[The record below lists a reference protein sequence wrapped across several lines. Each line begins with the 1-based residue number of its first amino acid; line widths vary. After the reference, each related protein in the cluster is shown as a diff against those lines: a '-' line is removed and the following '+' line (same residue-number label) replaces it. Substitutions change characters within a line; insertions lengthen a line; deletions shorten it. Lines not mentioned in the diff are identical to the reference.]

1 MNDVQLSTP
10 SARESRQAQGP
21 RGKYFLGSTL
31 DFQRDALGFVTRMAR
46 DYGEIAHFRLGNIEI
61 YQVNDPDAIQQV
73 LQSKNHNYIKGEF
86 FGTLRM
92 MAGNGLIVS
101 EGTHWLRQ
109 RRLMQPA
116 FHRQRIA
123 GFAGMMVEQ
132 AQEMLQGWE
141 EAARSKQH
149 LNVARSFTDLT
160 MAIITRAMFTNA
172 YSDRTHRVGEAI
184 SHLLEDVNFRFVV
197 PFYPRLNVP
206 TPRNLKARASIRI
219 VDEVVYSFIHERRA
233 SGQNGDDLLGMLMS
247 ARDAD
252 TGEAMTDEQLRDE
265 VLTVFV
271 AGHETTAVLLAWVC
285 YLLAL
290 HPEAAEQMYAEVDQ
304 VLGQR
309 PPTLEDLP
317 KLTFTRMVLDET
329 MRLYPPAWVTN
340 REAVEDDV
348 LCGVRIPAGKVVL
361 LSSYAVHR
369 LPQYWED
376 PEAFDPLRF
385 TAERST
391 QRPRFAYFPFGG
403 GPHQCIGN
411 SFALTEASLIMASIA
426 QRCRL
431 ELIPGQAVIPQPAV
445 TLRPKNGLMMAVKKR

>member
-1 MNDVQLSTP
+1 MNDVQVSTP
-10 SARESRQAQGP
+10 PVQESRQPRGP
-21 RGKYFLGSTL
+21 RGQLFLGSTL
-31 DFQRDALGFVTRMAR
+31 DFQRDSLGFITRMAHE
-46 DYGEIAHFRLGNIEI
+46 YGDVALYRLGNIEI
-61 YQVNDPDAIQQV
+61 YQINDPKAIQQV

-92 MAGNGLIVS
+92 IAGNGLIVS
-101 EGTHWLRQ
+101 EGAHWLRQ

-123 GFAGMMVEQ
+123 NFAGMMVEQ
-132 AQEMLQGWE
+132 AQEMLRGWE
-141 EAARSKQH
+141 QAAASGQP

-160 MAIITRAMFTNA
+160 MAIITQAMFSNA
-172 YSDRTHRVGEAI
+172 YTDRTNRVGMAI
-184 SHLLEDVNFRFVV
+184 SHLLDDVNFRFIV

-206 TPRNLKARASIRI
+206 TPRNLKARASMRI
-219 VDEVVYSFIHERRA
+219 VDEVVYGFINERRA
-233 SGQNGDDLLGMLMS
+233 SGADGDDLLGMLMS
-247 ARDAD
+247 ARDEE

-265 VLTVFV
+265 VLTIFV

-290 HPEAAEQMYAEVDQ
+290 HPEAAERMYAEVDQ

-309 PPTLEDLP
+309 LPTLEDLP
-317 KLTFTRMVLDET
+317 KLAYTRMVLDET

-385 TAERST
+385 TPERSAD
-391 QRPRFAYFPFGG
+391 RPRFAYFPFGG

-411 SFALTEASLIMASIA
+411 SFALTEATLILASIA
-426 QRCRL
+426 QRFRL

-445 TLRPKNGLMMAVKKR
+445 TLRPRDGLMMTIKKR